1 MPAFAGMTAGPG
13 AILSTSAE
21 LVSMVRRKDNAPM
34 LSAEK
39 NRTLTQVGA
48 GTPMGELLRRY
59 WHPIAA
65 VSEFEKNP
73 VRPVR
78 LMGEDLVLY
87 KDLSGT
93 YGLIGRHCKHRS
105 ADLAFGY
112 VERCGLRCHYH
123 GWTYDE
129 GGACI
134 AQPFEEKFDPQERLK
149 KKIRTAAYPVQA
161 KAGLVWAYL
170 GPRPAPLLPDW
181 EPFSWKNGFV
191 QIVFAE
197 VPCNWLQAQENSIDP
212 VHFEWM
218 HENWKT
224 RLAGATGPYAP
235 KHLKI
240 GFEEFEHGFV
250 YKRVREGSDESDPL
264 WTVGRVCLW
273 PNGFFLGEHFEWR
286 VPVDD
291 ENLLSVTW
299 SFFRVPREAEPY
311 EQKSIPFWNAPIR
324 DSAGRW
330 ITSHVVNQD
339 IAAWVGQGRI
349 ADRTKE
355 NLGASDRG
363 ISMLR
368 KRLFDD
374 LRAVAAGKDP
384 KGLIR
389 EPERNRRVELP
400 NIGRKLYTEGMTL
413 EQYREHPFWKNL
425 LEDFRWHYGQPAEVR
440 RAFREAMGLEAEN

>member
-1 MPAFAGMTAGPG
+1 
-13 AILSTSAE
+13 
-21 LVSMVRRKDNAPM
+21 M

-65 VSEFEKNP
+65 VSELEKNP

-93 YGLIGRHCKHRS
+93 YGLIGRHCRHRS

-129 GGACI
+129 EGACI

-149 KKIRTAAYPVQA
+149 KKIRTAAYAVQA

-191 QIVFAE
+191 QIVFAQ

-218 HENWKT
+218 HENWNA
-224 RLAGATGPYAP
+224 RLKGRTGPLAP
-235 KHLKI
+235 AHLKL
-240 GFEEFEHGFV
+240 GFDEFEHGFV
-250 YKRVREGSDESDPL
+250 YRRVREGSDESDPL

-299 SFFRVPREAEPY
+299 SFIRVPKEAEPY
-311 EQKSIPFWNAPIR
+311 EQKSIPAWNAPIR
-324 DSAGRW
+324 DSNGRW

-363 ISMLR
+363 ISLLR

-374 LRAVAAGKDP
+374 LRAVAAGRDP

-413 EQYREHPFWKNL
+413 KEYREHPFWKNL

-440 RAFREAMGLEAEN
+440 REFREAMGLEAGDN

>member
-1 MPAFAGMTAGPG
+1 
-13 AILSTSAE
+13 
-21 LVSMVRRKDNAPM
+21 M

-59 WHPIAA
+59 WHPVAA
-65 VSEFEKNP
+65 VSDLDTRPIKP
-73 VRPVR
+73 VRI
-78 LMGEDLVLY
+78 MGEYLVVY
-87 KDLSGT
+87 RDLSGT
-93 YGLIGRHCKHRS
+93 YGLIARACKHRS
-105 ADLAFGY
+105 ADLAYGY

-129 GGACI
+129 KGACI
-134 AQPFEEKFDPQERLK
+134 AQPFEEKFDREERLK
-149 KKIRTAAYPVQA
+149 KRISTTAYPVQA
-161 KAGLVWAYL
+161 KAGLLWAYL
-170 GPRPAPLLPDW
+170 GPQPAPLLPDW
-181 EPFSWKNGFV
+181 DIFSWKNGFV

-218 HENWKT
+218 HDNWT
-224 RLAGATGPYAP
+224 ARLEGRPGPYAP
-235 KHLKI
+235 THLKL
-240 GFEEFEHGFV
+240 GFDEFDYGFV
-250 YKRVREGSDESDPL
+250 YKRVREGADESDPL

-286 VPVDD
+286 VPMDD
-291 ENLLSVTW
+291 ENMLSVTW
-299 SFFRVPREAEPY
+299 SFIRVPKEAEPY
-311 EQKSIPFWNAPIR
+311 EQKRIPAWTSPIR
-324 DSAGRW
+324 DGAGRW

-339 IAAWVGQGRI
+339 IIAWVGKGRI

-363 ISMLR
+363 ISLMR
-368 KRLFDD
+368 KQLFKD
-374 LRAVAAGKDP
+374 LDAVAHGQAP

-389 EPERNRRVELP
+389 DPARNAHVELP

-413 EQYREHPFWKNL
+413 AEYRAHPFWKKL
-425 LEDFRWHYGQPAEVR
+425 LVDFRWHYGQPEEVR
-440 RAFREAMGLEAEN
+440 REFREAMGLE